1 MRVVLSTCPV
11 DQATRLARALL
22 EERLVA
28 CVNVVPRVESHY
40 WWEGKITTD
49 AEALLVMKT
58 RAEVVDALIVRLRA
72 LHPYEVPEI
81 VALEIVA
88 GNVQYLEWIGANVPR
103 TTS

>member
-40 WWEGKITTD
+40 WWEGKISTD

-58 RAEVVDALIVRLRA
+58 RPESVEPLVTRLRA

-81 VALEIVA
+81 IALDIVA
-88 GNVQYLEWIGANVPR
+88 GNAAYLEWIERETKPPV
-103 TTS
+103 

>member
-58 RAEVVDALIVRLRA
+58 RAEAVDALVVRLRA

-88 GNVQYLEWIGANVPR
+88 GNAQYLEWIASTVPR
-103 TTS
+103 TPS